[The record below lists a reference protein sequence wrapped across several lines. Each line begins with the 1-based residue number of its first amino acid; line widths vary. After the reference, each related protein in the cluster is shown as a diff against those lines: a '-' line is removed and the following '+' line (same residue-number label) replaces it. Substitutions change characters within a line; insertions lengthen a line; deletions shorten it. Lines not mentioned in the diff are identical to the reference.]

1 MHQYQ
6 SLDELQA
13 RWFQLFKIRVR
24 PRRDGPQTIVGRL
37 CVWLCLLETL
47 EESSYGYGH
56 RREALSVDLCR

>member
-1 MHQYQ
+1 MHQHQ
-6 SLDELQA
+6 SLDELEA
-13 RWFQLFKIRVR
+13 RWVHLFQTRVR

-37 CVWLCLLETL
+37 CVWLCLLET